1 MKKFF
6 EEFKAF
12 AIKGNAMDLAV
23 GMMVGAA
30 FTSIVNSLVNNIIS
44 PLIGLLVKV
53 DFSDLVLKI
62 GEVDVQYGAF
72 IMAII
77 NFLIV
82 ALVLFFVVKAMNML
96 KGIGKKPVAEAP
108 AHDQGLPLLQKRN
121 RHRRHPL
128 PALHQRAGQIIYSDI
143 KQKPPFGYPS
153 GDLFFI
159 PLFPSSIQAW
169 AAFRPCIGARA
180 PRAIL
185 RLPCGSRRNL

>member
-1 MKKFF
+1 
-6 EEFKAF
+6 
-12 AIKGNAMDLAV
+12 MDLAV

-96 KGIGKKPVAEAP
+96 KGIGKKHVEEAP
-108 AHDQGLPLLQKRN
+108 TAPTTKVC
-121 RHRRHPL
+121 
-128 PALHQRAGQIIYSDI
+128 
-143 KQKPPFGYPS
+143 PFCKS
-153 GDLFFI
+153 EI
-159 PLFPSSIQAW
+159 
-169 AAFRPCIGARA
+169 
-180 PRAIL
+180 AIDATRCPHCTSEL
-185 RLPCGSRRNL
+185 DK

>member
-12 AIKGNAMDLAV
+12 AVKGNAMDLAV

-62 GEVDVQYGAF
+62 GEVYVQYGAF

-96 KGIGKKPVAEAP
+96 KGIGKKHVEEAP
-108 AHDQGLPLLQKRN
+108 TAPTTKVC
-121 RHRRHPL
+121 
-128 PALHQRAGQIIYSDI
+128 
-143 KQKPPFGYPS
+143 PFCKS
-153 GDLFFI
+153 EI
-159 PLFPSSIQAW
+159 
-169 AAFRPCIGARA
+169 
-180 PRAIL
+180 AIDATRCPHCTSEL
-185 RLPCGSRRNL
+185 DK

>member
-12 AIKGNAMDLAV
+12 AVKGNAMDLAV

-62 GEVDVQYGAF
+62 GEVEVQYGAF

-96 KGIGKKPVAEAP
+96 KGIGKKPAEEAP
-108 AHDQGLPLLQKRN
+108 AAPTTKVC
-121 RHRRHPL
+121 
-128 PALHQRAGQIIYSDI
+128 
-143 KQKPPFGYPS
+143 PF
-153 GDLFFI
+153 
-159 PLFPSSIQAW
+159 
-169 AAFRPCIGARA
+169 
-180 PRAIL
+180 
-185 RLPCGSRRNL
+185 

>member
-1 MKKFF
+1 MKKFI

-53 DFSDLVLKI
+53 DFSDLVLTI

-82 ALVLFFVVKAMNML
+82 ALVLFFVVKAMNAL
-96 KGIGKKPVAEAP
+96 KGIGKRPAEEAP
-108 AHDQGLPLLQKRN
+108 AAPTTKVC
-121 RHRRHPL
+121 
-128 PALHQRAGQIIYSDI
+128 
-143 KQKPPFGYPS
+143 PFCMS
-153 GDLFFI
+153 EI
-159 PLFPSSIQAW
+159 
-169 AAFRPCIGARA
+169 
-180 PRAIL
+180 AINATRCPHCTSEL
-185 RLPCGSRRNL
+185 ES

>member
-30 FTSIVNSLVNNIIS
+30 FTSIVNSLVKNIIS

-77 NFLIV
+77 IFLIV
-82 ALVLFFVVKAMNML
+82 ALVLFCVVMALNML
-96 KGIGKKPVAEAP
+96 TARGKQPAADPPAAP
-108 AHDQGLPLLQKRN
+108 TTKVC
-121 RHRRHPL
+121 
-128 PALHQRAGQIIYSDI
+128 
-143 KQKPPFGYPS
+143 PFCKS
-153 GDLFFI
+153 EI
-159 PLFPSSIQAW
+159 
-169 AAFRPCIGARA
+169 
-180 PRAIL
+180 AIDATRCPHCTSEL
-185 RLPCGSRRNL
+185 DK

>member
-53 DFSDLVLKI
+53 DFSDLVVTI
-62 GEVDVQYGAF
+62 SGVDVQYGAF

-82 ALVLFFVVKAMNML
+82 ALVLFFVVKALNAL
-96 KGIGKKPVAEAP
+96 KGIGHHKHEEPAAP
-108 AHDQGLPLLQKRN
+108 AAPTT
-121 RHRRHPL
+121 
-128 PALHQRAGQIIYSDI
+128 
-143 KQKPPFGYPS
+143 KQCPYCKS
-153 GDLFFI
+153 EI
-159 PLFPSSIQAW
+159 
-169 AAFRPCIGARA
+169 
-180 PRAIL
+180 AIDATRCPHCTSQL
-185 RLPCGSRRNL
+185 EK

>member
-1 MKKFF
+1 
-6 EEFKAF
+6 
-12 AIKGNAMDLAV
+12 MDLAV

-62 GEVDVQYGAF
+62 GEVEVQYGAF

-96 KGIGKKPVAEAP
+96 KGIGKKPAEEAP
-108 AHDQGLPLLQKRN
+108 PRPRPRFALLQKRDS
-121 RHRRHPL
+121 HRRHPL
-128 PALHQRAGQIIYSDI
+128 PALHQRVG
-143 KQKPPFGYPS
+143 
-153 GDLFFI
+153 
-159 PLFPSSIQAW
+159 
-169 AAFRPCIGARA
+169 
-180 PRAIL
+180 
-185 RLPCGSRRNL
+185 

>member
-53 DFSDLVLKI
+53 DFSDLVLTI

-72 IMAII
+72 IMTII

-96 KGIGKKPVAEAP
+96 KDIGKKPAEEVPAAP
-108 AHDQGLPLLQKRN
+108 TTKVC
-121 RHRRHPL
+121 
-128 PALHQRAGQIIYSDI
+128 
-143 KQKPPFGYPS
+143 PFCKS
-153 GDLFFI
+153 EI
-159 PLFPSSIQAW
+159 
-169 AAFRPCIGARA
+169 
-180 PRAIL
+180 AIDATRCPHCTSEL
-185 RLPCGSRRNL
+185 DK

>member
-1 MKKFF
+1 
-6 EEFKAF
+6 
-12 AIKGNAMDLAV
+12 MDLAV

-62 GEVDVQYGAF
+62 GEVEVQYGAF

-96 KGIGKKPVAEAP
+96 KGIGKKPVAEPPAAP
-108 AHDQGLPLLQKRN
+108 TTKVC
-121 RHRRHPL
+121 
-128 PALHQRAGQIIYSDI
+128 
-143 KQKPPFGYPS
+143 PFCKS
-153 GDLFFI
+153 EI
-159 PLFPSSIQAW
+159 
-169 AAFRPCIGARA
+169 
-180 PRAIL
+180 AIDATRCPHCTSEL
-185 RLPCGSRRNL
+185 DK

>member
-12 AIKGNAMDLAV
+12 AVKGNAMDLAV

-96 KGIGKKPVAEAP
+96 KGIGKQHVEEAP
-108 AHDQGLPLLQKRN
+108 AAPTTKVC
-121 RHRRHPL
+121 
-128 PALHQRAGQIIYSDI
+128 
-143 KQKPPFGYPS
+143 PFCKS
-153 GDLFFI
+153 EI
-159 PLFPSSIQAW
+159 
-169 AAFRPCIGARA
+169 
-180 PRAIL
+180 AIDATRCPHCTSEL
-185 RLPCGSRRNL
+185 DK

>member
-62 GEVDVQYGAF
+62 GEVEVQYGAF

-96 KGIGKKPVAEAP
+96 KSKRKKPVAEPPAAP
-108 AHDQGLPLLQKRN
+108 TTKVC
-121 RHRRHPL
+121 
-128 PALHQRAGQIIYSDI
+128 
-143 KQKPPFGYPS
+143 PFCKS
-153 GDLFFI
+153 EI
-159 PLFPSSIQAW
+159 
-169 AAFRPCIGARA
+169 
-180 PRAIL
+180 AIDATRCPHCTSEL
-185 RLPCGSRRNL
+185 DK

>member
-12 AIKGNAMDLAV
+12 AVKGNAMDLAV

-62 GEVDVQYGAF
+62 GEVEVQYGAF

-96 KGIGKKPVAEAP
+96 KGIGKKPAEEAP
-108 AHDQGLPLLQKRN
+108 APTTKVC
-121 RHRRHPL
+121 
-128 PALHQRAGQIIYSDI
+128 
-143 KQKPPFGYPS
+143 PFCKS
-153 GDLFFI
+153 EI
-159 PLFPSSIQAW
+159 
-169 AAFRPCIGARA
+169 
-180 PRAIL
+180 AIDATRCPHCTSEL
-185 RLPCGSRRNL
+185 GK

>member
-12 AIKGNAMDLAV
+12 AVNGNAMDLAV

-96 KGIGKKPVAEAP
+96 KGIGKKHVEEAP
-108 AHDQGLPLLQKRN
+108 TAPTTKVC
-121 RHRRHPL
+121 
-128 PALHQRAGQIIYSDI
+128 
-143 KQKPPFGYPS
+143 PFCKS
-153 GDLFFI
+153 EI
-159 PLFPSSIQAW
+159 
-169 AAFRPCIGARA
+169 
-180 PRAIL
+180 AIDATRCPHCTSEL
-185 RLPCGSRRNL
+185 DK

>member
-44 PLIGLLVKV
+44 PLIGLLVQV

-62 GEVDVQYGAF
+62 GEVEVQYGAF

-82 ALVLFFVVKAMNML
+82 ALVLFFVVKALNAL
-96 KGIGKKPVAEAP
+96 KNIGKKPAAEAP
-108 AHDQGLPLLQKRN
+108 AAPTTKVC
-121 RHRRHPL
+121 
-128 PALHQRAGQIIYSDI
+128 
-143 KQKPPFGYPS
+143 PFCKS
-153 GDLFFI
+153 EI
-159 PLFPSSIQAW
+159 
-169 AAFRPCIGARA
+169 
-180 PRAIL
+180 AIDATRCPHCTSEL
-185 RLPCGSRRNL
+185 DK

>member
-12 AIKGNAMDLAV
+12 AVKGNAMDLAV

-30 FTSIVNSLVNNIIS
+30 FTSIENSLVNNIIS

-96 KGIGKKPVAEAP
+96 KGIGKKHVEEAP
-108 AHDQGLPLLQKRN
+108 TAPTTKVC
-121 RHRRHPL
+121 
-128 PALHQRAGQIIYSDI
+128 
-143 KQKPPFGYPS
+143 PFCKS
-153 GDLFFI
+153 EI
-159 PLFPSSIQAW
+159 
-169 AAFRPCIGARA
+169 
-180 PRAIL
+180 AIDATRCPHCTSEL
-185 RLPCGSRRNL
+185 DK

>member
-62 GEVDVQYGAF
+62 GEVDAF

-96 KGIGKKPVAEAP
+96 KGIGKKPVAEPPAAP
-108 AHDQGLPLLQKRN
+108 TTKVC
-121 RHRRHPL
+121 
-128 PALHQRAGQIIYSDI
+128 
-143 KQKPPFGYPS
+143 PFCKS
-153 GDLFFI
+153 EI
-159 PLFPSSIQAW
+159 
-169 AAFRPCIGARA
+169 
-180 PRAIL
+180 AIDATRCPHCTSEL
-185 RLPCGSRRNL
+185 DK

>member
-1 MKKFF
+1 MKKFI

-82 ALVLFFVVKAMNML
+82 ALVLFFVVKAMNAL
-96 KGIGKKPVAEAP
+96 KGIGKKPAAEAP
-108 AHDQGLPLLQKRN
+108 AAPTTKVC
-121 RHRRHPL
+121 
-128 PALHQRAGQIIYSDI
+128 
-143 KQKPPFGYPS
+143 PFCMS
-153 GDLFFI
+153 EI
-159 PLFPSSIQAW
+159 
-169 AAFRPCIGARA
+169 
-180 PRAIL
+180 AINATRCPHCTSEL
-185 RLPCGSRRNL
+185 ES

>member
-96 KGIGKKPVAEAP
+96 KGIAEAP
-108 AHDQGLPLLQKRN
+108 AAPTTKVC
-121 RHRRHPL
+121 
-128 PALHQRAGQIIYSDI
+128 
-143 KQKPPFGYPS
+143 PFCKS
-153 GDLFFI
+153 EI
-159 PLFPSSIQAW
+159 
-169 AAFRPCIGARA
+169 
-180 PRAIL
+180 AIDATRCPHCTSEL
-185 RLPCGSRRNL
+185 GK

>member
-1 MKKFF
+1 MKKFL

-44 PLIGLLVKV
+44 PLIGLLVQV

-62 GEVDVQYGAF
+62 GEVEVQYGAF

-96 KGIGKKPVAEAP
+96 KGIGKKHVEEAP
-108 AHDQGLPLLQKRN
+108 AAPTTKVC
-121 RHRRHPL
+121 
-128 PALHQRAGQIIYSDI
+128 
-143 KQKPPFGYPS
+143 PFCKS
-153 GDLFFI
+153 EI
-159 PLFPSSIQAW
+159 
-169 AAFRPCIGARA
+169 
-180 PRAIL
+180 AIDATRCPHCTSEL
-185 RLPCGSRRNL
+185 DK

>member
-1 MKKFF
+1 MKKFL

-12 AIKGNAMDLAV
+12 AVKGNAMDLAV

-96 KGIGKKPVAEAP
+96 KGIGKKHVEEAP
-108 AHDQGLPLLQKRN
+108 TAPTTKVC
-121 RHRRHPL
+121 
-128 PALHQRAGQIIYSDI
+128 
-143 KQKPPFGYPS
+143 PFCKS
-153 GDLFFI
+153 EI
-159 PLFPSSIQAW
+159 
-169 AAFRPCIGARA
+169 
-180 PRAIL
+180 AIDATRCPHCTSEL
-185 RLPCGSRRNL
+185 DK

>member
-82 ALVLFFVVKAMNML
+82 APVSYTHLLPRIYVQMVRWFV
-96 KGIGKKPVAEAP
+96 
-108 AHDQGLPLLQKRN
+108 QQ
-121 RHRRHPL
+121 
-128 PALHQRAGQIIYSDI
+128 QQ
-143 KQKPPFGYPS
+143 
-153 GDLFFI
+153 
-159 PLFPSSIQAW
+159 
-169 AAFRPCIGARA
+169 IGAGKHK
-180 PRAIL
+180 L
-185 RLPCGSRRNL
+185 Q

>member
-1 MKKFF
+1 M
-6 EEFKAF
+6 
-12 AIKGNAMDLAV
+12 
-23 GMMVGAA
+23 
-30 FTSIVNSLVNNIIS
+30 NNIIS

-108 AHDQGLPLLQKRN
+108 AAPTTKVC
-121 RHRRHPL
+121 
-128 PALHQRAGQIIYSDI
+128 
-143 KQKPPFGYPS
+143 PFCKS
-153 GDLFFI
+153 EI
-159 PLFPSSIQAW
+159 
-169 AAFRPCIGARA
+169 
-180 PRAIL
+180 AIDATRCPHCTSEL
-185 RLPCGSRRNL
+185 GK

>member
-30 FTSIVNSLVNNIIS
+30 FTS
-44 PLIGLLVKV
+44 IGLLVKV

-96 KGIGKKPVAEAP
+96 KGIGKKPVAEPPAAP
-108 AHDQGLPLLQKRN
+108 TTKVC
-121 RHRRHPL
+121 
-128 PALHQRAGQIIYSDI
+128 
-143 KQKPPFGYPS
+143 PFCKS
-153 GDLFFI
+153 EI
-159 PLFPSSIQAW
+159 
-169 AAFRPCIGARA
+169 
-180 PRAIL
+180 AIDATRCPHCTSEL
-185 RLPCGSRRNL
+185 DK